1 MRFITGLATLL
12 AWSCGLAPA
21 QTDPIDLLERKL
33 LNRIEA
39 VDTALAGVLG
49 VAVIDL
55 QTGRKIGRNADTV
68 FPQASSIK
76 IPIMIEVF
84 RAARAGTVKLD
95 DTITLEKRDSVEG
108 SGHLRILMRSHPI
121 AVSIRELV
129 TAMIETSDNTAA
141 NRLIAMVGMD
151 AVNRSIKDMGFTA
164 TKLQRR
170 MLEPDAAKADRENI
184 STPDEMARMAELL
197 YRGKAVDE
205 AASREMIEILKL
217 VSANFRESIPDSV
230 LIASKPGEVNGVRAE
245 TGIVFLP
252 GRPFVLSVMA
262 TYLERGVNPVPQ
274 IARIVYEHFEKLSHS
289 NRHGHNL
296 Q

>member
-1 MRFITGLATLL
+1 MRLITVFAVSMICAGELA
-12 AWSCGLAPA
+12 AA
-21 QTDPIDLLERKL
+21 QIDPIEALEGKL
-33 LNRIEA
+33 LDRIQKL
-39 VDTALAGVLG
+39 DSGLAGVLG
-49 VAVIDL
+49 VAAIDL
-55 QTGRKIGRNADTV
+55 QTGRKIARNADTI

-84 RAARAGTVKLD
+84 RAARAGTMKLD
-95 DTITLEKRDSVEG
+95 DAITLEKRDSVEG
-108 SGHLRILMRSHPI
+108 SGYLRILIRSHPI
-121 AVSIRELV
+121 TVSIRELV
-129 TAMIETSDNTAA
+129 TAMIETSDNTAT
-141 NRLIAMVGMD
+141 NRLIALLGMD

-170 MLEPDAAKADRENI
+170 MLEPGAAKADRENI
-184 STPDEMARMAELL
+184 STPNEMARMAELL

-217 VSANFRESIPDSV
+217 VSANFRASIPDSV
-230 LIASKPGEVNGVRAE
+230 PIASKPGEVNGVRAE

-252 GRPFVLSVMA
+252 GRPFVLSVMT

-274 IARIVYEHFEKLSHS
+274 IARMVYEHFEKLSHS
-289 NRHGHNL
+289 NRYGHNL

>member
-1 MRFITGLATLL
+1 MKLITVFAVSMVCTGEFA
-12 AWSCGLAPA
+12 AA
-21 QTDPIDLLERKL
+21 QIDPIGALEGKL
-33 LNRIEA
+33 LDRIQN
-39 VDTALAGVLG
+39 VDSGLTGVVG
-49 VAVIDL
+49 VAAIDL

-121 AVSIRELV
+121 TVSIRELV
-129 TAMIETSDNTAA
+129 TAMIETSDNTAT

-170 MLEPDAAKADRENI
+170 MLEPGAAKADRENI
-184 STPDEMARMAELL
+184 STPNEMARMAELL

-205 AASREMIEILKL
+205 TASREMIEILKL
-217 VSANFRESIPDSV
+217 VSGNFRESIPGFCPDCFQAWRSEWRSRRDRDRV
-230 LIASKPGEVNGVRAE
+230 SA
-245 TGIVFLP
+245 

-274 IARIVYEHFEKLSHS
+274 IARMVYEHFEKLSHS
-289 NRHGHNL
+289 NRYGHNL

>member
-1 MRFITGLATLL
+1 MRLITFFAVSMLCAGKFA
-12 AWSCGLAPA
+12 AA
-21 QTDPIDLLERKL
+21 QYDPIGVLEGKL
-33 LNRIEA
+33 LDRIRK
-39 VDTALAGVLG
+39 VDSGLSGVVG
-49 VAVIDL
+49 VAAIDL
-55 QTGRKIGRNADTV
+55 QTGRKIGRNADTL

-84 RAARAGTVKLD
+84 RSARAGAVKLD
-95 DTITLEKRDSVEG
+95 EKITLEKRDSVEG
-108 SGHLRILMRSHPI
+108 SGHLRILMRSH
-121 AVSIRELV
+121 AVTVTIRELV
-129 TAMIETSDNTAA
+129 TAMIETSDNTAT
-141 NRLIAMVGMD
+141 NRLIALVGMD

-170 MLEPDAAKADRENI
+170 MLEPGAAKADRENI
-184 STPDEMARMAELL
+184 STPNEMAGMAELL

-230 LIASKPGEVNGVRAE
+230 PIASKPGEVNGVRAE

-262 TYLERGVNPVPQ
+262 TYLEPGVNPVPQ
-274 IARIVYEHFEKLSHS
+274 IARMVYEHFERLSHS
-289 NRHGHNL
+289 NRYGHNL